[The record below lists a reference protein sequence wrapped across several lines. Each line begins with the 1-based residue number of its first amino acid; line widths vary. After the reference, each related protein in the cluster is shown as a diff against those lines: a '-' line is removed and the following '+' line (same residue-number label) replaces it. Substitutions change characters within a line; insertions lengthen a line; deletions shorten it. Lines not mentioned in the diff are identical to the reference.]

1 MTGWFILDVLRKYRG
16 RRNVWV
22 ALLVDHDPDDIAL
35 YNLWLATQSRWLE
48 LGRHKTRRDA
58 WDHAESMMA
67 TRH

>member
-1 MTGWFILDVLRKYRG
+1 MTGWYILDVKRKYRG

-48 LGRHKTRRDA
+48 LGRHKTRGDA
-58 WDHAESMMA
+58 WDHAKSMMA